1 MTVVIEG
8 VEDIQNLL
16 TKIAPNHARNLMRS
30 TVHAMASTVAKEAKT
45 KVPGDGTGTLKKA
58 IKTKRKKSR
67 PDKPIS
73 EVIVE
78 HGNDARHDAFYWRF
92 VEYGTT
98 GKTAQR
104 ARPFIA
110 PAVETLRQNFNS
122 TMVREFGKK
131 LEKKLASERKKRF

>member
-1 MTVVIEG
+1 MTFVIEG
-8 VEDIQNLL
+8 VEDIQKLL

-30 TVHAMASTVAKEAKT
+30 TVYAMASTVAKEAKT
-45 KVPGDGTGTLKKA
+45 NAPTLTFDLKKA
-58 IKTKRKKSR
+58 IKPKRKKSH

-78 HGNDARHDAFYWRF
+78 HDAFYWRF
-92 VEYGTT
+92 VEYGT
-98 GKTAQR
+98 GGENAQQ

>member
-8 VEDIQNLL
+8 VEDIQKLL

-30 TVHAMASTVAKEAKT
+30 TVHAMAGGVAKEAKT
-45 KVPGDGTGTLKKA
+45 KAPTRTGDLKKA
-58 IKTKRKKSR
+58 IKTKRKKSH

-73 EVIVE
+73 AVIVE
-78 HGNDARHDAFYWRF
+78 HGFNVKNDAYYWRF
-92 VEYGTT
+92 VEYGT
-98 GKTAQR
+98 GGENAQQ

-131 LEKKLASERKKRF
+131 LEKKLERERKKRF

>member
-1 MTVVIEG
+1 MTFVIEG
-8 VEDIQNLL
+8 VEDIQKLL

-45 KVPGDGTGTLKKA
+45 KTPALTGDLKKA
-58 IKTKRKKSR
+58 IKTRRKKSH

-78 HGNDARHDAFYWRF
+78 HGPNAKNDAFYWRF
-92 VEYGTT
+92 VEYGT
-98 GKTAQR
+98 GGENAQQ